1 MKTLLVVVDMQN
13 DFVDGTLGSK
23 EAKSIVPNVMS
34 LIKQHMTDKDSE
46 LWFTMDTH
54 SKNYLETN
62 EGKHLPVE
70 HCINLTKGWELYP
83 EIQQTLDTWVASKQ
97 DKFST
102 NIIRKNTFGSLE
114 FAQRYI
120 FADFDKII
128 FCGLCT
134 DICVVSN
141 ALITKANVP
150 EKEIEVYA
158 DCCAGTTKEK
168 HEAALDVMESCH
180 ITVVNRG
187 KEPWKTV

>member
-23 EAKSIVPNVMS
+23 EAKPIIPNVVS
-34 LIKQHMTDKDSE
+34 LIKQHMADKDCE

-62 EGKHLPVE
+62 EGKHLPVK
-70 HCINLTKGWELYP
+70 HCIDHTKGWEIYP
-83 EIQQTLDTWVASKQ
+83 KIQQVLNTWVVSRNDKASVIK
-97 DKFST
+97 KH
-102 NIIRKNTFGSLE
+102 TFGSLV
-114 FAQRYI
+114 FAQNDV
-120 FADFDKII
+120 FNDFDKII

-141 ALITKANVP
+141 VLITKANVP

-180 ITVVNRG
+180 ITVMNRD